1 MHSCVFLVRIHR
13 FSRFF
18 GSILWP
24 LSLHSQD
31 EVKAAQ
37 KNSRRPDH
45 VYSKAVRSPKTN
57 RIAKCFDQRQR
68 FIIAALFISEI
79 YPLACCWKWAFS
91 RAMSHNTFFRQTLWS
106 GEWTQGLGPRS
117 NFPWPFVTY
126 VQKCMQWRKWRNI
139 ASRWRF
145 ELDAKSGPLE
155 AGDFG
160 KNGDF
165 GEIGDFGKNC
175 HACNGENGEKSPAS
189 GNLNW
194 MPKVA
199 PWRLAILAKMA
210 ILAKLAILA
219 KIARG
224 LVICGKIF
232 KLDAKSGPFKVDN

>member
-1 MHSCVFLVRIHR
+1 
-13 FSRFF
+13 
-18 GSILWP
+18 
-24 LSLHSQD
+24 
-31 EVKAAQ
+31 
-37 KNSRRPDH
+37 
-45 VYSKAVRSPKTN
+45 
-57 RIAKCFDQRQR
+57 
-68 FIIAALFISEI
+68 
-79 YPLACCWKWAFS
+79 
-91 RAMSHNTFFRQTLWS
+91 
-106 GEWTQGLGPRS
+106 
-117 NFPWPFVTY
+117 
-126 VQKCMQWRKWRNI
+126 MQWRKWRKI
-139 ASRWRF
+139 ASLWRF

-155 AGDFG
+155 A
-160 KNGDF
+160 GDF

-224 LVICGKIF
+224 LAICGKIF